1 MRRESGVIPLL
12 GIHLSS
18 VWISCAALNWTENE
32 SSYASGQRVWLS
44 ENFNW
49 EAIYILASL
58 GNGGFTEEILK
69 TECSQGK
76 FSYIANDER
85 IIVYMYSLL

>member
-1 MRRESGVIPLL
+1 M
-12 GIHLSS
+12 
-18 VWISCAALNWTENE
+18 
-32 SSYASGQRVWLS
+32 WLS

-69 TECSQGK
+69 TECPQGK
-76 FSYIANDER
+76 FSYIENDER
-85 IIVYMYSLL
+85 IIVYMHSLL